1 MKELTTEPKLN
12 LKGVRAPSVITK
24 VTWHNV
30 LLGGAVWSLRR
41 GQWQPATVIG
51 RGRATCR
58 IRFID
63 TGNCARRRYEELAG
77 RCITKHGSDRP
88 EVA

>member
-1 MKELTTEPKLN
+1 M
-12 LKGVRAPSVITK
+12 TK

-41 GQWQPATVIG
+41 GHWQPAVVIG

-58 IRFID
+58 VKFID
-63 TGNCARRRYEELAG
+63 TGNSLGGDTKNSQADASPSTAATDRR
-77 RCITKHGSDRP
+77 
-88 EVA
+88 